1 MEPLQTIALRVL
13 LARGALQAAVAGTI
27 DLAVLFSWVDWTAE
41 QVAGVNVVIVLWLGF
56 AAAVGQRR
64 DLDDLDRLLN
74 QQQ

>member
-1 MEPLQTIALRVL
+1 MEPLQTIVLRVL